1 MATAHLGG
9 FVALFVVF
17 VLGLVVAQVISDW
30 RRTHHGF
37 ALAGRDGG
45 LAVGAVFA
53 AAMAT
58 GISLFEQK
66 TAGEWPVRSSSNF
79 FWPQLLFTLITMGIV
94 VFAVRKKRA
103 PVIIALAA
111 ILLVVLCLS
120 LALIS

>member
-1 MATAHLGG
+1 MATARWGG

-17 VLGLVVAQVISDW
+17 VLGLVVAQVFSDW

-45 LAVGAVFA
+45 LVVGAVFA

-66 TAGEWPVRSSSNF
+66 TAGEWPVHGGSNF
-79 FWPQLLFTLITMGIV
+79 FWPQLIFTVVTMGILA
-94 VFAVRKKRA
+94 FAVRKKRSPA
-103 PVIIALAA
+103 IIDLAA

-120 LALIS
+120 LALLT

>member
-1 MATAHLGG
+1 
-9 FVALFVVF
+9 VALFVVF
-17 VLGLVVAQVISDW
+17 VLGLVAAQVFSDW

-58 GISLFEQK
+58 GISLLERK
-66 TAGEWPVRSSSNF
+66 TAGEWPVHSGSSF
-79 FWPQLLFTLITMGIV
+79 FRLELVFTLVTLVTMGIV
-94 VFAVRKKRA
+94 AFAVRKKRA
-103 PVIIALAA
+103 PVIVTLAA

-120 LALIS
+120 LALLS